1 MDDSSQNSETTLD
14 QVIDSGPSIEAIF
27 TAFLKDLNQ
36 QELGE
41 RQNGRGGASPNRE
54 GLLGTRTEA
63 ERDRAEASPR
73 SKSPDPTRTQV
84 VEDTIGAFRRA
95 QEQDRA
101 QNGQGT
107 QAGGQE
113 GDTLP
118 TPSGSEPQVVSV
130 CSHKGG
136 TGKTTTVIH
145 LAAALGLS
153 GWRSLVIDLDPQGF
167 LTRAMDVGEPP
178 VDQSAAAFFDPAAD
192 LQQTQIQEV
201 GGFDLVPASS
211 TLTRRMQT
219 LNKPTDALW
228 VREALAEADLQY
240 DFIFF
245 DTAAAMTVYSL
256 NALVASRHVLI
267 PVLPEYQSVVGGE
280 QTYQTVQV
288 VREKLNPQLG
298 PGMFLFTQ
306 VDGRKRKHKTYQEYV
321 REKYGARVLE
331 GVVRT
336 NAALARG
343 REEGQTVFDRDS
355 GARGAQDYARVAD
368 EVVSRVREAESAGP
382 RPASPQYV

>member
-1 MDDSSQNSETTLD
+1 MEDRSRDSEKTLD
-14 QVIDSGPSIEAIF
+14 QVIDSGPSIETLF
-27 TAFLKDLNQ
+27 TAFLKDLNRE
-36 QELGE
+36 ELGE
-41 RQNGRGGASPNRE
+41 QRTEREGERAERRDLSGSPPESGGARPDARS
-54 GLLGTRTEA
+54 RT
-63 ERDRAEASPR
+63 
-73 SKSPDPTRTQV
+73 KSPDPSRTKV

-95 QEQDRA
+95 QDSA
-101 QNGQGT
+101 
-107 QAGGQE
+107 
-113 GDTLP
+113 
-118 TPSGSEPQVVSV
+118 PSGEGRAGPQDVPSAGPRSETRVVSV

-145 LAAALGLS
+145 LAAALGLA
-153 GWRSLVIDLDPQGF
+153 GWRPLVIDLDPQGF

-178 VDQSAAAFFDPAAD
+178 VDRSSAAFFDPAVE

-201 GGFDLVPASS
+201 SGFDLIPASS
-211 TLTRRMQT
+211 TLTRRMQD
-219 LNKPTDALW
+219 LNTPTDALW
-228 VREALAEADLQY
+228 IREALAEADLKY

-280 QTYQTVQV
+280 QTYQTAQV
-288 VREKLNPQLG
+288 VREKLNPELRSA
-298 PGMFLFTQ
+298 MLLFTQ
-306 VDGRKRKHKTYQEYV
+306 VDGRKRKHRTYQEYV

-331 GVVRT
+331 SVVRT

-355 GARGAQDYARVAD
+355 DARGARDYARVAD
-368 EVVSRVREAESAGP
+368 EVVDRIRETESTG
-382 RPASPQYV
+382 RRSPSTQNV